1 MGLFEF
7 ITKQAGEFLHFR
19 FVFGGEVVL
28 FSDIVFEVKEFE
40 VFVVVVIDQLPIIFH
55 DSRSRTDA
63 GTFGPPLVRVMPV
76 KRA

>member
-40 VFVVVVIDQLPIIFH
+40 VFVVVVIY
-55 DSRSRTDA
+55 
-63 GTFGPPLVRVMPV
+63 
-76 KRA
+76 